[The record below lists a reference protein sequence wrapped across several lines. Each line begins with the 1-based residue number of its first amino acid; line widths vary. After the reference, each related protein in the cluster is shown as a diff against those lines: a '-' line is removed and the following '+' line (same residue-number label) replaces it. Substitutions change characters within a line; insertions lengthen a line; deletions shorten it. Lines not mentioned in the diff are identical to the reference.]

1 MLTMP
6 MLRAMTERSS
16 AARPLDLLTKRPA
29 KPDGF
34 SPNTLKKLQT
44 MKSGR
49 MRERPR
55 VSRSLVPSAQ
65 ASSATCHPCWCAA
78 LIHRYGYR
86 APVMRDAS
94 GNTKRP
100 RPPPPRRRP
109 LASLLRR
116 SAPWILILGQA
127 KVAEATSAPR
137 RRALSAMAPTASL
150 S

>member
-6 MLRAMTERSS
+6 MLRAITERSS
-16 AARPLDLLTKRPA
+16 AARLDFLTKSPA
-29 KPDGF
+29 KPEGF

-49 MRERPR
+49 MRESPN

-65 ASSATCHPCWCAA
+65 ASSATCQPCSCAA

-86 APVMRDAS
+86 APVMREAS
-94 GNTKRP
+94 GKTKSP
-100 RPPPPRRRP
+100 RPAPRRQP

-116 SAPWILILGQA
+116 SVPWILMLGQA
-127 KVAEATSAPR
+127 KLADVTSAPR